1 MECIALTTIPR
12 LEKAGKKQMMKA
24 PICHYAKVTKSV
36 KAFKQEWHS
45 FIHCFLKTGSYYVN
59 QASLELAEISLLLS
73 TL

>member
-1 MECIALTTIPR
+1 
-12 LEKAGKKQMMKA
+12 MMKA